1 MFKNCSALEFEF
13 DIGVAK
19 TGIVL
24 ESVDD
29 VLLSTGSTEFP
40 MIFKVKFPKMDVS
53 LDPSCSLS
61 TQSQNL
67 WKEMHKRII
76 TSLAGQ
82 MHEIVMGNHT
92 ESELNH
98 WLELLMANNNRA
110 LASERHRREQPDKA
124 PYLENSAEKSEIY
137 KASATN
143 KTNESHE
150 RQRRSFRYF
159 KEGYWLHSSWTEDKF
174 DKISVW
180 SENHF
185 QALNKRID
193 NNGIALNITLNSLKN
208 IETDICRLMSQNWES
223 AFQNLRMSLLLSLG
237 NLLELIKDAKVGII
251 PGSIPDNFFADFCIA
266 HFRPNPYSDFC
277 SRVNVR
283 TLFNVKLQEVII
295 GENLKIGLKMK
306 VNVPNTDRKPHKIFR
321 IRTIPVFSGLSQNS
335 TTKNRKLIH
344 RALIRTPIKY
354 VGVQTTKLTTNFEG
368 LVGFESSGCINLISH
383 HICFERALE
392 SDERCLEGLLVDQQ
406 LRSECQVEHAY
417 SKTSCISRRTPSG
430 TIISTLDPV
439 EVHSHLVNDL
449 TDSVFQMKA
458 QEKVGVF
465 FLKKHRNYL
474 SMVVC
479 DKKQIKVEPN
489 PELKPIILE
498 TKSFNMSLNW
508 KVDSSDLHSSI
519 AGLEH
524 QLIENKKQ
532 DKQFNKI
539 INEKVP
545 TPTQWENHFGLP
557 FYDSLKLVV
566 LGCSGAILIAIT
578 VCLIIKIYRKA
589 KKQQGHEHHIP
600 MNPTAYH
607 EAAC

>member
-1 MFKNCSALEFEF
+1 MFKDCSAINFEF

-19 TGIVL
+19 SGIVL
-24 ESVDD
+24 ENVNN

-40 MIFKVKFPKMDVS
+40 LIFKVNFPRMDVS

-61 TQSQNL
+61 TQSRNL
-67 WKEMHKRII
+67 WQEMHKRII
-76 TSLAGQ
+76 SSLAGQ

-98 WLELLMANNNRA
+98 WLELLMSNNNRA
-110 LASERHRREQPDKA
+110 LASERHRREQLDKS
-124 PYLENSAEKSEIY
+124 PYLEKSAENSEKY
-137 KASATN
+137 KTSENN
-143 KTNESHE
+143 KTGESHE
-150 RQRRSFRYF
+150 RQRRSFQYF
-159 KEGYWLHSSWTEDKF
+159 RDGFWLHSSWTEDKF
-174 DKISVW
+174 DKIAVW
-180 SENHF
+180 NENHF

-208 IETDICRLMSQNWES
+208 IETDICRLMSENWET

-251 PGSIPDNFFADFCIA
+251 PGSIPDKFFADFCIA

-277 SRVNVR
+277 SRVNIR

-295 GENLKIGLKMK
+295 GENLKIGLRMK

-335 TTKNRKLIH
+335 TAKNRKLIH
-344 RALIRTPIKY
+344 RALVRTPIRY
-354 VGVQTTKLTTNFEG
+354 VGVQTSKMTTNFEG
-368 LVGFESSGCINLISH
+368 LVGFEASGCINLISH
-383 HICFERALE
+383 HICYERALE

-406 LRSECQVEHAY
+406 FRSECLVDHAY
-417 SKTSCISRRTPSG
+417 SKTTCISRRTPSG

-479 DKKQIKVEPN
+479 DNKQIKVEPN
-489 PELKPIILE
+489 PELEPIILE
-498 TKSFNMSLNW
+498 SKAFNLSLNW
-508 KVDSSDLHSSI
+508 KVDSSNLQSSI

-524 QLIENKKQ
+524 QLIANEKQ
-532 DKQFNKI
+532 DKHLKKI

-545 TPTQWENHFGLP
+545 TSTRWETHFGLP

-566 LGCSGAILIAIT
+566 LGCSVAILIALT
-578 VCLIIKIYRKA
+578 VFLLIKIYRKVV
-589 KKQQGHEHHIP
+589 KKQEHEHHIP

-607 EAAC
+607 QSAC